1 MNRTVRVQGPHDG
14 AELLIAGTPIATAR
28 GALVLVHGRGA
39 EAGEMID
46 LAAELGGDGFAWV
59 APQANGHTWYPYS
72 FLSPLDRNQPDL
84 DSALAVLSAIT
95 AGVADEG
102 IAHER
107 QLLLG
112 FSQGACLVLEFAAR
126 SGCRWGGVA
135 GLSGG
140 VIGPPGTTWD
150 RPAGLAGTPVFL
162 GCSDVDPHI
171 PVERVHESRDLLTRL
186 GAVVDERIYPGM
198 PHTINAEELDAVRA
212 LLAGV
217 PR

>member
-39 EAGEMID
+39 EAGEMIG
-46 LAAELGGDGFAWV
+46 LAAELGADGFAWV